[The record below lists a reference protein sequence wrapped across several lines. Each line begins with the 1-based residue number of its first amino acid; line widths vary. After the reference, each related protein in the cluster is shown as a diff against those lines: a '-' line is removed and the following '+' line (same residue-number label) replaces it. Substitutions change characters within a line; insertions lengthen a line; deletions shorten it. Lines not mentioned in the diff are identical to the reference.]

1 MPAKLK
7 VFRTPIGFHDAYVAA
22 PSQKAALAAW
32 GADADLFARGLA
44 EQVTDP
50 ELAAAAL
57 ADPGKVI
64 RVPRGSAS
72 EHLAEAARTQPR
84 RTRRP
89 AAEDERKPSRSQDA
103 SARVRPARSRPV
115 KLRPVKLRPV
125 KPRPV
130 APRPS
135 REDLDAAEAELDRLD
150 QSFEEEA
157 QALEAERAR
166 IAEKITALRRN
177 HDKRRAGQEKR
188 IEKVRRIFEAAMARW
203 RQSE

>member
-44 EQVTDP
+44 EIVTAP

-72 EHLAEAARTQPR
+72 EHLAEAARTRPKWAPR
-84 RTRRP
+84 P
-89 AAEDERKPSRSQDA
+89 VSEDEPSTSRDA

-115 KLRPVKLRPV
+115 K
-125 KPRPV
+125 PRPV
-130 APRPS
+130 VPRPT

-150 QSFEEEA
+150 QTFEEEA
-157 QALEAERAR
+157 RALEAERAR

-188 IEKVRRIFEAAMARW
+188 IDKVRRTFEAAMERW
-203 RQSE
+203 RRTR